1 MQLNDLTTCGGL
13 FTDEEGKP
21 LAGGLLACY
30 LPGSSI
36 FKALYAEDG
45 TLVSNPAGI
54 GSDGSLETHAY
65 LGDGVSELKLY
76 APNFPG
82 AVYDPNDFPG
92 TDWRLVRSWRVR
104 GSGGAQALPSVG
116 SIAGLR
122 LLDCSQMAS
131 GAVVAVSGYYAQGDS
146 PSRLFTLKD
155 GAATDNGGTIIAA
168 LGGGRYW
175 EWEPEG
181 DIDVRTF
188 GAIPDGDRDNR
199 PMLVAAATAA
209 SSRYAGIVIPAG
221 VYKVSEGTV
230 SCYGLRLRAGA
241 SFQNDTA
248 GTLFSLKPYEW
259 IDIGLTSG
267 ANNAASLGKVLLDF
281 TTYVGSDP
289 VRSLWNDGW
298 APGEVGPGGGCDV
311 NWAPASGTLVV
322 SGPVNLAQ
330 DVARIEVEQG
340 AYPGIPIDAYDVA
353 TTSPRSVTIGELVSA
368 GGYASLQWGN
378 FTIGKTYTS
387 AFDPGRNGAVT
398 ADVLVD
404 ADWAISTASQ
414 GGGSWR
420 KGYSGLTLYGV
431 PGGGLVSVTT
441 VSDSADVTLVGV
453 VSEAPIF
460 GTLAFYAGGKLI
472 ASDPLKQPKAK
483 HFATIGDEAVRI
495 VAAANGGV
503 ADLEGKTYVSGA
515 TPGVVTVENG
525 AVSFEDNLTITTGE
539 PTYRNCRLSFGSGVS
554 FGQGAL
560 GVWTKPT
567 MISCEVSGTFSA
579 QYLTATDCVFD
590 TQLVLSGDMGDTLLL
605 RNSFTGEG
613 AALDVSGLT
622 SWAGKCRI
630 AENNPIYFGNAP
642 SPTVGYWP
650 QTEGELRS
658 GATTASCD
666 FTESTYPPMIAAASS
681 VRATFGNC
689 TTKATYC
696 EPITGGVRVNTA
708 DGTAAGTGAVWYL
721 RFNFT
726 KLS

>member
-21 LAGGLLACY
+21 LVGGLLACY

-54 GSDGSLETHAY
+54 GSDGYLETPAY
-65 LGDGVSELKLY
+65 LGEGVSELKLY
-76 APNFPG
+76 APNRPG
-82 AVYDPNDFPG
+82 AVYDPDDFPG
-92 TDWRLVRSWRVR
+92 SDWRLVRSWRVR
-104 GSGGAQALPSVG
+104 GSGGAQTLPSVG
-116 SIAGLR
+116 SIADLR
-122 LLDCSQMAS
+122 LLDCTQMAA
-131 GAVVAVSGYYAQGDS
+131 GAVVAVSGYYTQGDS

-155 GAATDNGGTIIAA
+155 GSATDNGGTLIAA

-209 SSRYAGIVIPAG
+209 SSRYSGIVVPAG
-221 VYKVSEGTV
+221 VYKVSEGVV

-241 SFQNDTA
+241 SFLNETA

-259 IDIGLTSG
+259 IDIGLTAG
-267 ANNAASLGKVLLDF
+267 ANNSASAGKVLLDF

-289 VRSLWNDGW
+289 VRSLWNEGWGETDG
-298 APGEVGPGGGCDV
+298 GFSGDVV
-311 NWAPASGTLVV
+311 NWAPTSGTLRL
-322 SGPVNLAQ
+322 SGGAVALGQ
-330 DVARIEVEQG
+330 DVARIEVEAGTDVG
-340 AYPGIPIDAYDVA
+340 AA
-353 TTSPRSVTIGELVSA
+353 TGETPTIGELVSV
-368 GGYASLQWGN
+368 GGKANFGYGS

-387 AFDPGRNGAVT
+387 ALLLGRSSSVT

-404 ADWAISTASQ
+404 ADWSIGTSYPAPSYAGI
-414 GGGSWR
+414 
-420 KGYSGLTLYGV
+420 TLYGV
-431 PGGGLVSVTT
+431 PGGGLVSVNT
-441 VSDSADVTLVGV
+441 VSDAADVTIVGV
-453 VSEAPIF
+453 VSEAPVF
-460 GTLAFYAGGKLI
+460 GTLSFYQGGKLI

-503 ADLEGKTYVSGA
+503 VDLEGKTYASGD
-515 TPGVVTVENG
+515 TPGVVEIQNG
-525 AVSFEDNLTITTGE
+525 EVSFEDNLAITTGS

-567 MISCEVSGTFSA
+567 MASCEVSGTFSA
-579 QYLTATDCVFD
+579 KYLTATDCVFD
-590 TQLVLSGDMGDTLLL
+590 KQLALTGDMGDTLIL
-605 RNSFTGEG
+605 RNTYTGAG
-613 AALDVSGLT
+613 SALDVSGVT

-630 AENNPIYFGNAP
+630 AENNPVYFGNAP

-650 QTEGELRS
+650 QTEGELRAGS
-658 GATTASCD
+658 TVAICD
-666 FTESTYPPMIAAASS
+666 FTESTYPPMIAAGSLRTA
-681 VRATFGNC
+681 FGNC

-708 DGTAAGTGAVWYL
+708 DGSSAGSGAVWNL